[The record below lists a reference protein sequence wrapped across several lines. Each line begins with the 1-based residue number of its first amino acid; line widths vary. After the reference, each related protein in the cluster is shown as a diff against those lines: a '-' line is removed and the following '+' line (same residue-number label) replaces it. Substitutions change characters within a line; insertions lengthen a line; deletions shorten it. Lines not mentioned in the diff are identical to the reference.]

1 MKNAKEHIQ
10 SSLKDLQNARTCLQ
24 DALQSV
30 EKPENRTK
38 IQDTFNAVDG
48 ALTKAQDTINTYK
61 ES

>member
-1 MKNAKEHIQ
+1 MKNARESVQ
-10 SSLKDLQNARTCLQ
+10 SSLKDLQNAKSCLQ
-24 DALQSV
+24 NALQSV

-48 ALTKAQDTINTYK
+48 ALTKAQDTLNTYK